1 MSAKYF
7 ILHRNQSFIWFAT
20 LSRNEI
26 NKKSHVCLKRAHPM
40 LLAWSPTAYFQE
52 STSSATGMMTHCV
65 FSRKHIQCYWY
76 DDPLRIFKRAHPM
89 LLAWWPTAYFQ
100 ESTSNATGMMT
111 HCVFSRKQIQCY
123 WHDDPLRIFKKAH
136 PLLLAWWP
144 TAYFQESTSNA
155 TGMMTHYVF
164 SVF

>member
-65 FSRKHIQCYWY
+65 FSRKHIQCYWH
-76 DDPLRIFKRAHPM
+76 DDQLRIFKKAHPM
-89 LLAWWPTAYFQ
+89 LLAWWPTTYFQ
-100 ESTSNATGMMT
+100 ESTSNTTGMMT
-111 HCVFSRKQIQCY
+111 HCVFSRKHIQCY
-123 WHDDPLRIFKKAH
+123 WHGDPLHIFSILVEINFAEWAF
-136 PLLLAWWP
+136 L
-144 TAYFQESTSNA
+144 
-155 TGMMTHYVF
+155 
-164 SVF
+164 